1 VVEHHGFFRQ
11 GYAALAALVE
21 KLHTIAP
28 NLEWMNPAAIVSQTC
43 LTRLTENG
51 ATHVRFF
58 TNRFALRNDTERAQE
73 YVLFRQLPVGVNEVV
88 ATVNGRGCNSE
99 LINGELRF
107 EVNLTGG
114 ETANVKI
121 RFPQLETAIAPWVAS
136 PLHRVRVFI
145 RRMLSEF
152 RDNFADRIRGSS
164 R

>member
-1 VVEHHGFFRQ
+1 V
-11 GYAALAALVE
+11 LIE

-28 NLEWMNPAAIVSQTC
+28 NLKWMNPAAIVTQTC
-43 LTRLTENG
+43 LTRRTENG

-58 TNRFALRNDTERAQE
+58 TNRFSLRNDTERAQE
-73 YVLFRQLPVGVNEVV
+73 YVLFRQLPAGVSEVM
-88 ATVNGRGCNSE
+88 ATVNGRVCNSK
-99 LINGELRF
+99 LTNGELRL
-107 EVNLTGG
+107 EVSLISG

-152 RDNFADRIRGSS
+152 RDNLADPIRGSS